1 MSGGYFDYQQNNI
14 SDIEEKLERYI
25 IGDGKSESEAVMN
38 EMKKTLETLRE
49 AYIRVKRLD
58 WYLSCDDSEE
68 SYLTRIREELKE
80 LNTETDHSEVSYII
94 SGKD

>member
-1 MSGGYFDYQQNNI
+1 MSGGYFHYQQNNI

-68 SYLTRIREELKE
+68 SYLMRLRKELKE